1 MRDRSWQTFSASCIL
16 LICES
21 QIGATLVTTARP
33 TIYVSRLLPD
43 PVMAI
48 VRERFQLVH
57 DPHDALPTPPLLRE
71 GLCRADM
78 AIVTLGDRIDS
89 ETIQAATRLKILA
102 NYAVGYNNI
111 DLAAARQ
118 RGLIVTNTPD
128 VLTDATADLTWALIL
143 ATARRIVEGDALVRS
158 AQWTGW
164 SPTQLLG
171 TEVTGKTLG
180 IIGMGRIGQ
189 AVAQRAVG
197 FRMPVRYHTS
207 QLKAISSLPR
217 EWEYRSLRNLL
228 AEVDFATMHV
238 PLTPAT
244 HHLIGMRELAWMRPT
259 AFIINTARG
268 PIVDEAA
275 LVDALKRRI
284 IAGAGLD
291 VYEQEPA
298 IHPAL
303 AQLKQVVLLPHLGS
317 ATLQARVQM
326 GLVCLENIQAVLEGR
341 PAPNQIR

>member
-1 MRDRSWQTFSASCIL
+1 MTDIRH
-16 LICES
+16 
-21 QIGATLVTTARP
+21 TL
-33 TIYVSRLLPD
+33 YLSRLLPD

-48 VRERFQLVH
+48 VRERFQLVQE
-57 DPHDALPTPPLLRE
+57 PLNTLPAPSALRE
-71 GLCRADM
+71 GLCQADA
-78 AIVTLGDRIDS
+78 AIVTLGDKIGA
-89 ETIQAATRLKILA
+89 ETIHADTRLKILA

-158 AQWTGW
+158 GSWTGW
-164 SPTQLLG
+164 GPTQLLG
-171 TEVTGKTLG
+171 TEVSGKRLG

-197 FRMPVRYHTS
+197 FRMQVRYHTR
-207 QLKAISSLPR
+207 QFMTTASLPR
-217 EWEYRSLRNLL
+217 EWEYRSLEGLL
-228 AEVDFATMHV
+228 GEADIMTIHV
-238 PLTPAT
+238 PLTPNT
-244 HHLIGMRELAWMRPT
+244 HHLIGARELALMKPT
-259 AFIINTARG
+259 AFVINTARG
-268 PIVDEAA
+268 PIVDEGA
-275 LVDALKRRI
+275 LVNALKTGI

-303 AQLKQVVLLPHLGS
+303 TELKQVVLLPHLGS

-326 GLVCLENIQAVLEGR
+326 GLVCLKNIQAVLDGH
-341 PAPNQIR
+341 PAPNRIQ